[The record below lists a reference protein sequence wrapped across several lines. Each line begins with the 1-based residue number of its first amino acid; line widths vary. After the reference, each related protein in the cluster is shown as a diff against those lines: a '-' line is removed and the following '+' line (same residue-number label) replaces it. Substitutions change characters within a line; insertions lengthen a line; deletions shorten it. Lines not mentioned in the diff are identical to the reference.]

1 MYHVTKQDEFVTFE
15 LQLWRSIVVFFAQ
28 KGCVLE
34 SLMDDTL
41 VLSEVILANKQ
52 GLEGTRQNFHGRYGN
67 QKHLQ
72 FTLRINHSYPLGLL
86 VSARGEK
93 QDVLVDEH
101 PEGDEGH
108 VEPVQEVLD
117 GNIHVLLNMLLVVEL
132 KDTLRQKEL
141 PVKRKE
147 KRPTFAICQTT
158 SLLSFFIVS
167 RALQKFRNVP
177 SSNSAESNKRSCSK
191 LRQNSSCGKK
201 NITMATK
208 LDQDLK

>member
-1 MYHVTKQDEFVTFE
+1 M
-15 LQLWRSIVVFFAQ
+15 
-28 KGCVLE
+28 
-34 SLMDDTL
+34 
-41 VLSEVILANKQ
+41 
-52 GLEGTRQNFHGRYGN
+52 
-67 QKHLQ
+67 
-72 FTLRINHSYPLGLL
+72 
-86 VSARGEK
+86 
-93 QDVLVDEH
+93 LVDEH

-201 NITMATK
+201 NITLATK